1 MQKDEIIYDVLGIG
15 NAIVDVLA
23 KVGDGFLT
31 ERGLNKGSM
40 TLLGAREAGEIYR
53 DIIPEGEV
61 SGGSAQIQLPVWL
74 RWGRIVLLSA
84 RCMTMN
90 WDRFSNVRWLRRES
104 IILRNRCLK
113 GRRQGAALF
122 W

>member
-1 MQKDEIIYDVLGIG
+1 
-15 NAIVDVLA
+15 
-23 KVGDGFLT
+23 
-31 ERGLNKGSM
+31 M

-61 SGGSAQIQLPVWL
+61 SGGSAANTVAGLASLGADCAFIGKVHDDELGQVFKRQVAAAGI
-74 RWGRIVLLSA
+74 
-84 RCMTMN
+84 
-90 WDRFSNVRWLRRES
+90 DY
-104 IILRNRCLK
+104 LRNRCLK

>member
-31 ERGLNKGSM
+31 ERGLSKGSM

-61 SGGSAQIQLPVWL
+61 SCCIESLFCA
-74 RWGRIVLLSA
+74 RIPSPSV
-84 RCMTMN
+84 
-90 WDRFSNVRWLRRES
+90 
-104 IILRNRCLK
+104 
-113 GRRQGAALF
+113 
-122 W
+122 